1 MPDSPSD
8 DESDVTTPGG
18 TFLAVA
24 TLMMASVG
32 VSGGWVLEPGIGIG
46 ADGHRFLFCARVLDV
61 VPMSHVHLTRVL
73 GSCPDWSH
81 HDGWQL
87 MFCKNDQRI

>member
-1 MPDSPSD
+1 MPDSPFD

-18 TFLAVA
+18 MFLAVA

-46 ADGHRFLFCARVLDV
+46 ADGRRFLFCPCLLDG
-61 VPMSHVHLTRVL
+61 VPMSQVHLTRVL
-73 GSCPDWSH
+73 GSCPDWR

-87 MFCKNDQRI
+87 MFRKNDQRI